1 MENKFLTKFDS
12 VKTKFL
18 KILKD
23 DIFKQEIEAFTKYN
37 IIDENNMFNY
47 IYMHNYYEKLIDNPF
62 DYKVNI
68 ISKNNEQIKSFIS
81 SLLNEPNINIDFSK
95 KLLYQAYINFND
107 KSQKKL
113 FDLYILEDNE
123 KKMIIVNKTIKEIF
137 DFINSEENKNNIL
150 INKEN
155 PELLITP
162 TDYKFN
168 SYPSILFKFYVGE
181 NYEKDIIPLLKKSLE
196 KEYIEKNENL
206 KLIEKDIL
214 NNYFNNKN
222 TLYLNEQ
229 IFHRTTSIYS
239 TINIFLYGKDDW
251 EKNKESILDFIKFKK
266 EEKFKDILINNII
279 CNFKENKLYFID
291 KEKEKDL
298 FNSNTSYDDEN
309 NYNLSDNIYKIIYNH
324 FKNEMNFAKT
334 YLINYNSLIND
345 HLKISL
351 NKTDPLKSNEDIV
364 NFLKNYIKSSLKTEE
379 ENYIKERDNLFQEII
394 SLPKNTL
401 FESLT
406 NIKQEIDSKYL
417 ISNSTFEYLQT
428 EIMKYLSDYQ
438 SQIFSYITQLDNLN
452 INIFYSLKKVLN
464 EQGIYSLNFDGLIK
478 IITVEKIAIQDPIQ
492 NLLQQNKNTFAQILA
507 SFGISG
513 IVGGAAGFITGRAVT
528 TVGASATAGTFGGPI
543 GIGVGVVFGVGTLF
557 AQARSHFKGNRG
569 HINNLFEEVN
579 NNVKKAVNDVEESI
593 NKEIEKIRNTMEKDI
608 NEIKKVI
615 DIIIDRAI
623 KLLSEQ

>member
-12 VKTKFL
+12 VKSKFL

-47 IYMHNYYEKLIDNPF
+47 IYMHNYYENLIDNPF
-62 DYKVNI
+62 EYKVNV

-107 KSQKKL
+107 KNQKKL
-113 FDLYILEDNE
+113 FDLYILEGNE
-123 KKMIIVNKTIKEIF
+123 KKMLIVNKTIKEIF
-137 DFINSEENKNNIL
+137 DFINSEDNKNNIL

-181 NYEKDIIPLLKKSLE
+181 NYEKDIIPLLNKSLE

-206 KLIEKDIL
+206 KLFEKDIL

-239 TINIFLYGKDDW
+239 TINIFLYNKDDW

-345 HLKISL
+345 HLKISF

-364 NFLKNYIKSSLKTEE
+364 NFLKNNIKSSLKTEE

-438 SQIFSYITQLDNLN
+438 SQILSYITQLDNLN

-513 IVGGAAGFITGRAVT
+513 IVGGAASFITGRAVT